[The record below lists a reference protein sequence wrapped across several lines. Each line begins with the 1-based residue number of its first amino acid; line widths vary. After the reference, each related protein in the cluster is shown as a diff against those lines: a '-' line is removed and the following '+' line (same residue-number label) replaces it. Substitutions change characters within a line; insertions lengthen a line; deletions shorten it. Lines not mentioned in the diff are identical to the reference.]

1 MKKIIFIITVCIFL
15 IETVL
20 GQNENSK
27 LLQQEIDQYFKTV
40 FKESPAPGFSVVIV
54 KKDKIIFK
62 NGYGVEKAG
71 FKKPM
76 TAKTVTAIGSF
87 TKSITAMAMM
97 QLVENGKVNLDDQV
111 IKYLPEF
118 RTANKDRSDK
128 ITVRMLLNNT
138 SGLYGGVTNMGKETD
153 ESMKQLMLSLQS
165 IYLKREPGSS
175 YEYSNVAFSMA
186 GLIISQ
192 VSGLSYAAYLKKN
205 IFQPLEMDR
214 STTDPADFK
223 TFNVLYGHNFGID
236 KGIPAEKGIESAEM
250 MAAGS
255 MLRSN
260 AENMGHYLIA
270 LLNNGSYKNK
280 QVISQKSIEEL
291 WSSQISFPGLTHD
304 LGGDGKDFN
313 YGLGWMIANVEGRTI
328 INHGGS
334 RKTMSSMTILDP
346 KKQLA
351 VTILINLDYNYVD
364 NYRFQSEFNILNN
377 LFHFLEDEELTDFG
391 NPRVSDPT
399 LNNYKLPDSLKQRFI
414 GEYRF
419 AGGSDAYY
427 YQGMNLEIFK
437 DKNGNLEA
445 KARQSNELIV
455 NFTIDFVNEANAVS
469 RNLGAPKSILF
480 KVRPDGIITGLYY
493 SGAEFKKIT
502 PDFKERY
509 HLLQFETHSF
519 YFPKNWKISKQGNY
533 FNASKGSN
541 GSISIIGVVEPNK
554 VLNINEV
561 LHKNLP
567 DNNLLYEGKEMT
579 VISGKNLWREKALKT
594 ELSGKTYQHLI
605 LLNNYEGN
613 CFYFI
618 LTSPDGELT
627 LVMQEIVGVLMDT
640 FSSEEL

>member
-1 MKKIIFIITVCIFL
+1 MKKIIFIISFLL

-27 LLQQEIDQYFKTV
+27 LLHQEIDRYFQTV
-40 FKESPAPGFSVVIV
+40 FEKSPAPGFSVVIV
-54 KKDKIIFK
+54 KKDKIIFT

-71 FKKPM
+71 YKKPM

-97 QLVENGKVNLDDQV
+97 QLVEQGKVNLDDQV
-111 IKYLPEF
+111 IKYLPKF

-192 VSGLSYAAYLKKN
+192 VSGLSYPEYLKKN
-205 IFQPLEMDR
+205 IFEPLEMDR
-214 STTDPADFK
+214 STTDPADFDS
-223 TFNVLYGHNFGID
+223 FNVLYGHNFGID

-270 LLNNGSYKNK
+270 LLNNGSYKDK
-280 QVISQKSIEEL
+280 QIINQKSIEEL

-304 LGGDGKDFN
+304 QGGNGKEFN

-346 KKQLA
+346 KKQMA
-351 VTILINLDYNYVD
+351 ATILINLDYNFVD

-377 LFHFLEDEELTDFG
+377 LFHLLEDEELTDFG
-391 NPRVSDPT
+391 NPRLPDPT

-419 AGGSDAYY
+419 SGGSEAYY
-427 YQGMNLEIFK
+427 FQGMNLEIFN
-437 DKNGNLEA
+437 DKNEKLEA
-445 KARQSNELIV
+445 KARQSNDLIV
-455 NFTIDFVNEANAVS
+455 HFTIDFVNEVNAVS
-469 RNLGAPKSILF
+469 RNIGAPKSILF
-480 KVRPDGIITGLYY
+480 KVRPDGIVTGLYY

-502 PDFKERY
+502 PAFKERY
-509 HLLQFETHSF
+509 SLLQFEDHSF
-519 YFPKNWKISKQGNY
+519 YFPKKWRITKQGEY
-533 FNASKGSN
+533 FKAFKDPNEST
-541 GSISIIGVVEPNK
+541 SIIGVVEPNK
-554 VLNINEV
+554 VQNINEV
-561 LHKNLP
+561 IHKNLR
-567 DNNLLYEGKEMT
+567 DHHILYEGKEMT

-594 ELSGKTYQHLI
+594 ELLGKTYQHLVF
-605 LLNNYEGN
+605 LNEYGENS
-613 CFYFI
+613 FYFI
-618 LTSPDGELT
+618 LTTPDGELT
-627 LVMQEIVGVLMDT
+627 SVMQETVLVLLET
-640 FSSEEL
+640 FNSEGFY